1 MLPEGKAPA
10 AWKAILP
17 WSIKKVVEH
26 IADTLQVAELA
37 DSETLSDTTVSD
49 S

>member
-10 AWKAILP
+10 TWKAILP
-17 WSIKKVVEH
+17 WLINKAMEH

-37 DSETLSDTTVSD
+37 DSETLSDTTLSD